1 MSKLLVVIVG
11 PTAVGK
17 TMVSIELARRFH
29 CAIINADSRQVY
41 REMSVGTAKP
51 TPEEMASVKHYFV
64 DDRSISEDWSAGQF
78 EREALKVIENEF
90 SSNDICI
97 MSGGSGLYVDALCY
111 GLNSFPEVD
120 SEIRQDLM
128 ARLKKEGVESLY
140 NQLLTVDPEYAS
152 QTERQN
158 SQRIIRAL
166 EIYLSSGQKYSELR
180 TGMNSIR
187 NFEILF
193 IGLERDREELY
204 NRINQRMDQM
214 ISEGLFDEAEALYE
228 FKDKNALQTVGYN
241 EVFFYLDGEIDKP
254 EAVRILKRNSRRYA
268 KRQMTWFKRNPET
281 EWFHPDEIDRIE
293 SFIEGKLHT

>member
-158 SQRIIRAL
+158 SQRVIRAL

>member
-254 EAVRILKRNSRRYA
+254 EAVRILKRKSRRYA

-281 EWFHPDEIDRIE
+281 EWFHPDEIDRMG
-293 SFIEGKLHT
+293 SYIEGKLHT